1 MLTNYRYWLLPLALT
16 LMTFLWFGWLGQAPV
31 RGQRGAPRLEFQA
44 PREMLRSARTALPR
58 RRGEFTFARLR
69 YASVDWSGF
78 GGRGGRG
85 GFASWMTDYPKADQQ
100 FIFGLRGWVRSNLD
114 ISDEPVSVALSD
126 PALFSLPFIYV
137 VEPGRMELSREDSTS
152 LREYL
157 LRGGFLIL
165 DDFWGAYEWENVK
178 FQLNKVFP
186 EYPTRQLALD
196 HPLFHCYFDIGEVLQ
211 TPNFQNIV
219 YRGETAEKG
228 GTVPSYWGVFD
239 DAERLM
245 VFIGRN
251 LDNGDAWEWIDDPR
265 YPLRYGL
272 GAYKIGANA
281 IFYAMTH

>member
-1 MLTNYRYWLLPLALT
+1 MFIRCRKLLPPLT
-16 LMTFLWFGWLGQAPV
+16 LTLVTIVLLGLPAV
-31 RGQRGAPRLEFQA
+31 RGQRGTPRLEFQP
-44 PREMLRSARTALPR
+44 PRESR
-58 RRGEFTFARLR
+58 RHNVSPGHRGEFTFARLR
-69 YASVDWSGF
+69 YGSADWSGM
-78 GGRGGRG
+78 GGRGWRG

-114 ISDEPVSVALSD
+114 ISDEPVSVAMSD
-126 PALFSLPFIYV
+126 PALFSHPFIYV

-165 DDFWGAYEWENVK
+165 DDFWGAYEWENVR
-178 FQLNKVFP
+178 FQLNRVFP
-186 EYPTRQLALD
+186 EYSLRQLTLD
-196 HPLFHCYFDIGEVLQ
+196 HPIFHCYFDIEEILQ

-219 YRGETAEKG
+219 YRGETSEKG
-228 GTVPSYWGVFD
+228 GTVPSYWGIFD
-239 DAERLM
+239 ETERLM
-245 VFIGRN
+245 VFVGRN